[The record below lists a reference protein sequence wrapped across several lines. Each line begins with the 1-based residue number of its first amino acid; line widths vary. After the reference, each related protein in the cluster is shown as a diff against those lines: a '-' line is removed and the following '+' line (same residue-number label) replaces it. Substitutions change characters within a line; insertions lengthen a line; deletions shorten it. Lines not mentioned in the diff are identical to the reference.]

1 MGMRRELESIVSSS
15 TRWFLPETP
24 DVIGMLQTQAVATVR
39 GMDAFAA
46 WAAGDAASAEDV
58 RTAEHECDQVRRGLV
73 DAVSEAFTTP
83 LQPEDLFQLSRDLD
97 KVINGA
103 KNTVREA
110 EAMNVPPDQAT
121 ADMAALL
128 AEGVQHIQ
136 TAFTALAERR
146 GKAAAVARASATEAA
161 DAAVKSQRNL
171 ERIYRQAAGDLL
183 AVTDI
188 SVVTARRE
196 FYRRVSAISDD
207 IVSVADRIWYSQ
219 VKES

>member
-1 MGMRRELESIVSSS
+1 MGTRKV
-15 TRWFLPETP
+15 TRWFLPQTP
-24 DVIGMLQTQAVATVR
+24 DVVGMLQRQAEATVR
-39 GMDAFAA
+39 GMDAFADWA
-46 WAAGDAASAEDV
+46 GGAAGRADDV
-58 RTAEHECDQVRRGLV
+58 RAAEHECDEVRRALV

-110 EAMNVPPDQAT
+110 EAMDFPPDRAT
-121 ADMAALL
+121 ADMAVLL
-128 AEGVQHIQ
+128 AEGVRHLQV
-136 TAFTALAERR
+136 AFSALDRTST
-146 GKAAAVARASATEAA
+146 ASATEAA

-171 ERIYRQAAGDLL
+171 ERTYRQAAGDLL

-207 IVSVADRIWYSQ
+207 IVAVADRIWYSQ
-219 VKES
+219 VKEA

>member
-1 MGMRRELESIVSSS
+1 MSPSA
-15 TRWFLPETP
+15 RWFLPETP
-24 DVIGMLQTQAVATVR
+24 DVIGMLRRQADISAE
-39 GMDAFAA
+39 GMAAFAE
-46 WAAGDAASAEDV
+46 WARGDTARADDV
-58 RTAEHECDQVRRGLV
+58 RVAEHECDEVRRGLV

-103 KNTVREA
+103 KNTVRES
-110 EAMNVPPDQAT
+110 EVMGVPPDQAT
-121 ADMAALL
+121 ADMAVLL
-128 AEGVQHIQ
+128 AEGVDHIR
-136 TAFTALAERR
+136 TAFSALGVRV
-146 GKAAAVARASATEAA
+146 GKSPVSATEAA

-171 ERIYRQAAGDLL
+171 ERVYRQAAGDLL
-183 AVTDI
+183 HLSDI
-188 SVVTARRE
+188 AEITARRE

>member
-1 MGMRRELESIVSSS
+1 MS
-15 TRWFLPETP
+15 TRSRWFLPETP
-24 DVIGMLQTQAVATVR
+24 DVIGMLQKQAAITEG
-39 GMDAFAA
+39 GMNAFAQ
-46 WAAGDAASAEDV
+46 WAAGDAARAEEV
-58 RTAEHECDQVRRGLV
+58 RVAEHECDEVRRGLV

-110 EAMNVPPDQAT
+110 EAMDFPPDQAT
-121 ADMAALL
+121 ADMAVLL
-128 AEGVQHIQ
+128 AEGVAHIR
-136 TAFTALAERR
+136 TAFDALAARG
-146 GKAAAVARASATEAA
+146 GKAAAEVRSAATDAA

-171 ERIYRQAAGDLL
+171 ERIYRSAAGELL
-183 AVTDI
+183 DVTDI
-188 SVVTARRE
+188 SVVVARRE

>member
-1 MGMRRELESIVSSS
+1 MSRNG

-24 DVIGMLQTQAVATVR
+24 DVVGMLQRQAETTAR
-39 GMDAFAA
+39 GMEAFAE
-46 WAAGDAASAEDV
+46 WAGGDSARADDV
-58 RTAEHECDQVRRGLV
+58 RQAEHECDECRRALV

-110 EAMNVPPDQAT
+110 EAMGCPPDRAT
-121 ADMAALL
+121 AEMAVQL
-128 AEGVQHIQ
+128 AEGVRHLQA
-136 TAFTALAERR
+136 AFNALGDDAT
-146 GKAAAVARASATEAA
+146 GSATEAA
-161 DAAVKSQRNL
+161 DLAVKSQRKL
-171 ERIYRQAAGDLL
+171 ERTYRQAAGDLV
-183 AVTDI
+183 AVTDV

-196 FYRRVSAISDD
+196 FYRRISAISDD
-207 IVSVADRIWYSQ
+207 IVSVADRIWYAQ

>member
-1 MGMRRELESIVSSS
+1 MRTKG

-24 DVIGMLQTQAVATVR
+24 DVIGMLQKQAAATAR
-39 GMDAFAA
+39 GMDAFAD
-46 WAAGDAASAEDV
+46 WAAGDVARAEDV
-58 RTAEHECDQVRRGLV
+58 RRAEHECDGCRRSLV

-103 KNTVREA
+103 KNTVRES
-110 EAMNVPPDQAT
+110 EAMDFPPDQAT
-121 ADMAALL
+121 AEMAVLL
-128 AEGVQHIQ
+128 AEGVHHLQA
-136 TAFTALAERR
+136 AFDAL
-146 GKAAAVARASATEAA
+146 GLKAGQSATAAA

-171 ERIYRQAAGDLL
+171 ERTYRQAAGDLL
-183 AVTDI
+183 DVTDI

-196 FYRRVSAISDD
+196 FYRRISAISDD

>member
-1 MGMRRELESIVSSS
+1 MSPATRR
-15 TRWFLPETP
+15 RWFLPEAP
-24 DVIGMLQTQAVATVR
+24 DVVGMLRTQAETTVR
-39 GMDAFAA
+39 GMDAFAE
-46 WAAGDAASAEDV
+46 WAAGNTARADEV
-58 RTAEHECDQVRRGLV
+58 RAAEHECDQVRRTLV

-110 EAMNVPPDQAT
+110 EAMNFPPDRAS

-128 AEGVQHIQ
+128 AEGVRHIRD
-136 TAFTALAERR
+136 AFTALTERR
-146 GKAAAVARASATEAA
+146 GKGAAAAGVAATEAA

-171 ERIYRQAAGDLL
+171 ERTYRQAAGDLL
-183 AVTDI
+183 EVTDI

-196 FYRRVSAISDD
+196 FYRRISAISDD
-207 IVSVADRIWYSQ
+207 IVSVADRIWYSE